1 MADRP
6 NMRDDFTLAT
16 KELLAKRVAFRC
28 SNPRCSQVTSGPQ
41 EDPGKSINIGVAA
54 HITAASP
61 DGPRYDPTLT
71 PDERRDPTNGI
82 WLCQS
87 CAKLIDSDFSRYT
100 VQVLQEWKSQ
110 TEDATARALE
120 QPGLSRENEYNYT
133 KIERLMPD
141 LLADMRKDL
150 TENPL
155 VREFVVLKKG
165 WVYNA
170 TGPYIHYD
178 LDVYSNLQEKLRI
191 LENYSLIRDITYNSV
206 KRYVMSEQFAEYLA
220 A

>member
-1 MADRP
+1 
-6 NMRDDFTLAT
+6 MRDDFTLAT

-71 PDERRDPTNGI
+71 TDERRDPTNGT

-87 CAKLIDSDFSRYT
+87 CAKLIDSDSSRYT
-100 VQVLQEWKSQ
+100 VQVLRDWKSEA
-110 TEDATARALE
+110 EDAASRALE
-120 QPGLSRENEYNYT
+120 RRGLSREDEHIYT
-133 KIERLMPD
+133 KIEHLMPD
-141 LLADMRKDL
+141 LLDDMRKDL

-170 TGPYIHYD
+170 SGPYTHYN
-178 LDVYSNLQEKLRI
+178 LDVYPNLQEKLRI
-191 LENYSLIRDITYNSV
+191 LENSGLIRDITNKNV
-206 KRYVMSEQFAEYLA
+206 KRYVMSEQFAEYLTA
-220 A
+220 